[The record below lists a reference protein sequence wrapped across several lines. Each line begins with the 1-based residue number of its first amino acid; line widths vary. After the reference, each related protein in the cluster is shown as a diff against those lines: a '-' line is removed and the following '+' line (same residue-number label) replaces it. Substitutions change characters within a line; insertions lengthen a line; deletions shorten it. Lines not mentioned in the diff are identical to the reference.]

1 MKYNSRSFLNKS
13 TGIAAIETTVDTSLT
28 YVEANIALSD
38 CNRTVNID
46 LSSSN
51 KVAFK
56 NKLDKLSKLINEL
69 TSLETV
75 LKDLQTSPEFSKY
88 FK

>member
-13 TGIAAIETTVDTSLT
+13 TGLAAIEISVVTTST
-28 YVEANIALSD
+28 YVDANLAISD
-38 CNRTVNID
+38 CNKVVNID
-46 LSSSN
+46 LSSAS
-51 KVAFK
+51 KESFK
-56 NKLDKLSKLINEL
+56 NKLAKLNKLINEL

-75 LKDLQTSPEFSKY
+75 LKDLQASPEFTNY

>member
-1 MKYNSRSFLNKS
+1 MKYNSRAFLNKTS
-13 TGIAAIETTVDTSLT
+13 GLAAIEVSVDTSHT
-28 YVEANIALSD
+28 YVEANIGISD
-38 CNRTVNID
+38 CNKTVNID

-51 KVAFK
+51 KVSFK
-56 NKLDKLSKLINEL
+56 AKLDKLGKLINEL

-75 LKDLQTSPEFSKY
+75 LKDLQSSPEFSKY

>member
-13 TGIAAIETTVDTSLT
+13 TGIAAIEVSVDTSHT

>member
-13 TGIAAIETTVDTSLT
+13 TGLAAVEVSVDTSHT
-28 YVEANIALSD
+28 YVEANFAISD
-38 CNRTVNID
+38 CNKTVNID
-46 LSSSN
+46 LSSSS

-56 NKLDKLSKLINEL
+56 AKLDKLSKLITEL

-75 LKDLQTSPEFSKY
+75 LKDLQSSPEFTNY